1 MSPSNKVLASAFNGV
16 ATQYKNAD
24 DMTVIGAVDVYV
36 SDFGEVSFIPDRHA
50 MDTRVDILQMDTWEV
65 AFLRPFETQDLAK
78 TGDSDKRL
86 LLTEWTLVC
95 RSPNANYGIF
105 NLNS

>member
-1 MSPSNKVLASAFNGV
+1 MSPGNKVIASGFSGV

-36 SDFGEVSFIPDRHA
+36 SDFGEVSFIPDRHS
-50 MDTRVDILQMDTWEV
+50 MDSRVDILQMDTWEV
-65 AFLRPFETQDLAK
+65 AFLRPFETQELSK
-78 TGDSDKRL
+78 TGDNDKRL
-86 LLTEWTLVC
+86 LLAEWTLVC

-105 NLNS
+105 NLNT